1 MLISKIRQYSW
12 VAVGLIALC
21 LVAFLVQ
28 DATNSNTSIF
38 NKNKVPDF
46 AAIYG
51 EEVTRDAFD
60 QRRGQALL
68 EELTFN
74 NQILAFE
81 QGQYQ
86 LDNQTEFQIADKAW
100 TSFVNEAIID
110 KQYEEI
116 GLGVTSEEFSSII
129 YGPNPHPA
137 IKNYY
142 ISLSQ
147 TGQYDASL
155 LPGFIDNISNPELQQ
170 QNPGARQE
178 YYQFICREEA
188 ARRDYKQTKY
198 MNLFSKAAYV
208 PEWMAKRN
216 YTLANTR
223 TSFTMVS
230 LPYSMIADSTITVS
244 DKELEAYYNKHKNKY
259 KQTEGRAIEYVM
271 YDFTP
276 SAADS
281 AATQTKLMEM
291 VAKMKTAKKDS
302 TFIATRSEDPDR
314 FGNSNYSR
322 TDLET
327 QGVPANY
334 IDSLFSKPAGS
345 LIGPFQLAE
354 YYKMVQLKSRSTMPD
369 SVKARHILISINEQR
384 DSSAAMKIADSI
396 QGLLNAGGDFGKIAG
411 EVSEDQGSATQGG
424 DLGWSTPSVNFVPE
438 FKDYIFK
445 TGVVGKVGVV
455 KTMFGIHLIE
465 ITEMKNRKEFVNIAF
480 LSKRITPGEETIESV
495 EKQATAFYQDH
506 QTPELF
512 EQGVIENRLMN
523 RSTQQFTK
531 STYEIPGLSNSRE
544 VVTWAF
550 DAELNEFKYFNLTD
564 YVLIAYVKEIR
575 VNGIAELEFVRN
587 QVELEVIQEKKA
599 EQLKQKFTDALKSG
613 NSMDAVAAKLNLRVD
628 TVRNASMSSPSAPL
642 IGRDPKVI
650 GAVFAAD
657 NGKLVGPI
665 DGVRAVYMVQPFERT
680 PAPETQDFTLNKN
693 QLTYSLQNKF
703 QGQGML
709 NELKTKADVIDNRY
723 IYGD

>member
-38 NKNKVPDF
+38 NQNKAPEF
-46 AAIYG
+46 ASIYG
-51 EEVTRDAFD
+51 EEVAQEAF
-60 QRRGQALL
+60 QERRGQALL

-86 LDNQTEFQIADKAW
+86 LDNLTQFQVADKAW
-100 TSFVNEAIID
+100 NSFVTEAIID
-110 KQYEEI
+110 RQYEEI
-116 GLGVTSEEFSSII
+116 GLAVTSEEFSSII

-142 ISLSQ
+142 IGLSQ
-147 TGQYDASL
+147 TGQYDASK
-155 LPGFIDNISNPELQQ
+155 LPAYIDNISNPELQQ
-170 QNPGARQE
+170 NNPGARQE

-188 ARRDYKQTKY
+188 ARRDHKQSKY

-216 YTLANTR
+216 YTVANTR
-223 TSFTMVS
+223 TSFRMVS

-244 DKELEAYYNKHKNKY
+244 DKELEAYYNKNKNKY

-271 YDFTP
+271 YQFTP
-276 SAADS
+276 SSADS
-281 AATQTKLMEM
+281 TATVSKLMEM
-291 VAKMKTAKKDS
+291 VTKMKAAKNDS
-302 TFIATRSEDPDR
+302 SFIAARSEDPDR
-314 FGNSNYSR
+314 YGNSNYSR

-327 QGVPANY
+327 QGIPANY
-334 IDSLFSKPAGS
+334 IDSLFAKPAGS
-345 LIGPFQLAE
+345 LIGPFQMAE
-354 YYKMVQLKSRSTMPD
+354 YYKVVKLKNRSTMPD
-369 SVKARHILISINEQR
+369 SVKARHILIGINEQR
-384 DSSAAMKIADSI
+384 DSVAAMKIADSI
-396 QGLLNAGGDFGKIAG
+396 QGLLNTGGDFAKIAG
-411 EVSEDQGSATQGG
+411 EISEDEGSAAQGG

-465 ITEMKNRKEFVNIAF
+465 ITEMKTRKEFVNVAF
-480 LSKRITPGEETIESV
+480 LSKRIEPGEETIDAV
-495 EKQATAFYQDH
+495 EKQATAFYQEH
-506 QTPELF
+506 QTPESF

-523 RSTQQFTK
+523 RSTQQFNK

-564 YVLIAYVKEIR
+564 YVLIAYLKEIR
-575 VNGIAELEFVRN
+575 VNGIAELEYVRT
-587 QVELEVIQEKKA
+587 QVEQEVILEKKA
-599 EQLKQKFTDALKSG
+599 EQLKQKFADALKSG
-613 NSMDAVAAKLNLRVD
+613 NSLEAVAAKLNLRVD
-628 TVRNASMSSPSAPL
+628 SVRNASMSTPSAPI
-642 IGRDPKVI
+642 IGREPKVI
-650 GAVFAAD
+650 GAVFAAE

-665 DGVRAVYMVQPFERT
+665 DGIRAVYLVQPFERT
-680 PAPETQDFTLNKN
+680 PAPETQDYTLNKN

-703 QGQGML
+703 QGQGLL
-709 NELKTKADVIDNRY
+709 NEMKSKADVIDNRY